1 MFIDPAPRLLLCKQH
16 LSVSVL
22 FRTPEAM
29 SESIRL
35 QLNHLLAS
43 ADAEY
48 AAGLSSGM
56 GDDFA
61 ATRTAKDRHNI
72 HIEQMANLTKT
83 AVTTNS
89 MEELKDQLHEYEQE
103 READIKLICESED
116 NPLLGVTDQLAQVHA
131 RANDI
136 KLTTDIVG
144 KQIERSSSQLIDKVN
159 RYIQMKRTRVNVE
172 NSLSMVRLCL
182 QALEHTNQVQELLKS
197 NHGVAAVQN
206 LHDLQSIELEDLKN
220 TGMGSVISHSIRA
233 LTKEITTSVLIRL
246 GGFIDS
252 EPLRKHVSEVGNRAF
267 SLMQKQREAWDS
279 IVKQRKHLKPF
290 RLNSPVELAYR
301 RSHENF
307 LTESHLKIN
316 LGLLYEAEMVFSKL
330 GKIEELESYVE
341 SKLSRYSDSLS
352 VSNLEKM
359 IELLPDLVGF
369 CLFDRTLSRYLPNV
383 RSSKMVD
390 DNWEKLAQNIS
401 GILGSSLSEIRDL
414 NVFRHQMIMLTDVL
428 QNFDFNVAIINDLF
442 RNLVLRLSEQIVT
455 QAKKEFVEHW
465 NNGDQ
470 MQMVITTPQSY
481 EYVMATIWYHPND
494 YDSTKGGNPGDEQ
507 LPRAMPFSEIYVVIC
522 KHLRALIDHGNSFL
536 DQFQHDPGFV
546 ENTVAHTVDQVL
558 LNPVHSTLSEV
569 AKGHNRELIVQ
580 TYVNLQLFYLASC
593 EIEKYLAKMRGA
605 TGRRGS
611 VVLEAKEILEK
622 ASKDMET
629 RIHVLLEETVREFFE
644 TSTFD
649 WHSDEPAESP
659 SANVLEMTAYLLTMA
674 NTILKRLPPDVRLLA
689 YFNLTENI
697 GEGMR
702 NALYSAT
709 SGITSVA
716 LENFNTD
723 LNFLETSISQLAM
736 NSAPS
741 DTLLEARQIL
751 DLLRSDDPM
760 KEYNDPMVR
769 NRKYSRLSVTHASQ
783 LIRKKKR
790 LSEVNPQSPDMAGD
804 TSPRQ
809 QHNGF
814 LRYLSGEK

>member
-1 MFIDPAPRLLLCKQH
+1 
-16 LSVSVL
+16 
-22 FRTPEAM
+22 M

-35 QLNHLLAS
+35 QLNHLLVS

-48 AAGLSSGM
+48 AAGLSSGI

-61 ATRTAKDRHNI
+61 ATRIARDRHNI

-103 READIKLICESED
+103 READIKLICESQQ
-116 NPLLGVTDQLAQVHA
+116 NPLFGVTDQLSQVYA

-136 KLTTDIVG
+136 KSTTNIVG
-144 KQIERSSSQLIDKVN
+144 KQMERSSTQLIEKVS
-159 RYIQMKRTRVNVE
+159 RHVQTKRTRVNVE
-172 NSLSMVRLCL
+172 NSLNMVRLCL
-182 QALEHTNQVQELLKS
+182 QALDHTNQVQELLKS

-206 LHDLQSIELEDLKN
+206 LYDLQSIELEDLKN

-233 LTKEITTSVLIRL
+233 LTKEITSSTLVRL

-252 EPLRKHVSEVGNRAF
+252 EPLKRHVSEVGARAYT
-267 SLMQKQREAWDS
+267 LMQKQREAWDQ
-279 IVKQRKHLKPF
+279 IVKQRRHLKPF
-290 RLNSPVELAYR
+290 RLNSHVELAYR
-301 RSHENF
+301 RSHENY

-316 LGLLYEAEMVFSKL
+316 LDLLYEAEMVFSKL
-330 GKIEELESYVE
+330 GKSDELESYVE
-341 SKLSRYSDSLS
+341 SKLSRYSDTLS
-352 VSNLEKM
+352 VSNLDKL
-359 IELLPDLVGF
+359 IELFPDLVGF

-401 GILGSSLSEIRDL
+401 GILGSSLSKIKDL
-414 NVFRHQMIMLTDVL
+414 RVFKHQMIMLTDVL
-428 QNFDFNVAIINDLF
+428 QNFDFDVAIINDLF
-442 RNLVLRLSEQIVT
+442 RTLVLRLSEQIVNKA
-455 QAKKEFVEHW
+455 QKEFLEIW

-470 MQMVITTPQSY
+470 MQMVVTTPQSL
-481 EYVMATIWYHPND
+481 EYVMATIWYNPND
-494 YDSTKGGNPGDEQ
+494 YDLGKGSSHGEEQ

-536 DQFQHDPGFV
+536 DQFQNDPGFV
-546 ENTVAHTVDQVL
+546 ENTLAHTVDQLL
-558 LNPVHSTLSEV
+558 LNPVHATLSEV

-580 TYVNLQLFYLASC
+580 TYINLQLFYLACC

-611 VVLEAKEILEK
+611 VVLEAKSTLEK
-622 ASKDMET
+622 ASKEMET

-659 SANVLEMTAYLLTMA
+659 SANVLEMTTYLLTMA

-697 GEGMR
+697 GVGMR
-702 NALYSAT
+702 NALYSAP

-716 LENFNTD
+716 LDNFNMD

-736 NSAPS
+736 NSTPS
-741 DTLLEARQIL
+741 DTLLDARQIL

-769 NRKYSRLSVTHASQ
+769 NRKYGRVSVTHASQ
-783 LIRKKKR
+783 LIRKKKIH
-790 LSEVNPQSPDMAGD
+790 SESNPQSPDPAGEA
-804 TSPRQ
+804 SPRQ
-809 QHNGF
+809 QQHGF